1 MQLKFLF
8 LGWLIV
14 SVIFSI
20 GGCVS
25 PLPVSGSDPLA
36 RAKELYR
43 AGEYNAALLECAEIS
58 YSAPETS
65 GLADFRRRVLLAVQR
80 EEASRYRDEAE
91 IDRNRMASESLD
103 AIKLPDRYGL
113 RGSTEPLPM
122 DSLSPDS
129 PMNAQLDQRVSLSLR
144 EAPLSGLIEALSA
157 NMSVNIIADHDLGED
172 KRLTIEATDV
182 PLHEV
187 LNYAS
192 RNLGVEFHVGESVIW
207 VTKSD
212 AATRPLE
219 TRIYRLRQGIQMKA
233 TDWIAAEGDAKKAV
247 TDVSLLTQKA
257 TVPSSE
263 KTTLE
268 TIITTMVPEQPGSA
282 LLFDRGSHTLFV
294 RNSRENLK
302 LIGDVVEAL
311 DTTPPQVLI
320 EARFIEIVVDDL
332 SELGIE
338 WLMNSPWS
346 LASKDIEGE
355 DGELTE
361 ADKILMQSAA
371 FRTTPYTTGEG
382 GQHPLGPQGA
392 FGLIESPS
400 TAGQGLNFS
409 VQGVLTDPMFTAVLH
424 ALQISGKGR
433 TLSMPR
439 VTTMNNNPAKLR
451 SGQDLR
457 FFEEFQAQAFSLV
470 DVNNQKYTVTALIP
484 KGTPSIEELGI
495 TLLAV
500 PSVGAD
506 RDKITLLLN
515 PSISSL
521 DGYVSYQDDSEAPSE
536 KTALPIRQVVVKL
549 PVFTRREVATKL
561 TVRSGDTV
569 VMGGLIDSV
578 EQDTVHKIPILG
590 DIPILGYLFR
600 RTGITEQRRNLLIF
614 VTATVISDRGESLL
628 SPSFYYDE
636 FGGASAGSSAPA
648 LPPPAAPAPS
658 SVLEP
663 EGSIDSAIASVLDG
677 GATPK
682 TAAAPAEAA
691 DATATSQGAAP
702 R

>member
-1 MQLKFLF
+1 MAT
-8 LGWLIV
+8 
-14 SVIFSI
+14 
-20 GGCVS
+20 
-25 PLPVSGSDPLA
+25 SGSDYLSKA
-36 RAKELYR
+36 QELYE

-58 YSAPETS
+58 YSEPETP
-65 GLADFRRRVLLAVQR
+65 GLEDLRRKVLLAVQR
-80 EEASRYRDEAE
+80 EAAARYRDEAE
-91 IDRNRMASESLD
+91 IDRARMASEALD
-103 AIKLPDRYGL
+103 ALKLPDRYGL
-113 RGSTEPLPM
+113 RGTTQPLPL
-122 DSLSPDS
+122 DNLNPES
-129 PMNAQLDQRVSLSLR
+129 PMNAQLDQPVSLSLR
-144 EAPLSGLIEALSA
+144 DAPLSGLIAALSA
-157 NMSVNIIADHDLGED
+157 NMGLNIISDHDLGGG

-182 PLHEV
+182 PLREV
-187 LNYAS
+187 LHYAS
-192 RNLGVEFHVGESVIW
+192 RNLGVEFHVGETVIW

-233 TDWIAAEGDAKKAV
+233 TDWLPVGGDGKKAV
-247 TDVSLLTQKA
+247 NDVSLLTQKA
-257 TVPSSE
+257 TVPSTE

-268 TIITTMVPEQPGSA
+268 TIIAAMVPEQPGSA

-302 LIGDVVEAL
+302 LIGDIVEAL

-346 LASKDIEGE
+346 LASKEIEGE

-361 ADKILMQSAA
+361 ADKILMQNAG
-371 FRTTPYTTGEG
+371 FKTTPYTTGDG
-382 GQHPLGPQGA
+382 GPHPLGPQGS
-392 FGLIESPS
+392 FGLIDSPA
-400 TAGQGLNFS
+400 TAGQGLNLT

-506 RDKITLLLN
+506 REKITLLLN

-521 DGYVSYQDDSEAPSE
+521 DGYVSYQDDSEKPSE
-536 KTALPIRQVVVKL
+536 ERTLPIRQVVVKL

-569 VMGGLIDSV
+569 VMGGLIDSI

-590 DIPILGYLFR
+590 DIPIFGYLFR

-614 VTATVISDRGESLL
+614 VTATVISDRGESLM
-628 SPSFYYDE
+628 SPTMDY
-636 FGGASAGSSAPA
+636 GAYGDLATTPTPATAGLDVGVPASDPTTSAPA
-648 LPPPAAPAPS
+648 AEPAPTAPAASAKPDVPIAA
-658 SVLEP
+658 
-663 EGSIDSAIASVLDG
+663 AIASVLDDG
-677 GATPK
+677 
-682 TAAAPAEAA
+682 TAPETVAAPSEAA
-691 DATATSQGAAP
+691 GATATSEGAAP
-702 R
+702 Q